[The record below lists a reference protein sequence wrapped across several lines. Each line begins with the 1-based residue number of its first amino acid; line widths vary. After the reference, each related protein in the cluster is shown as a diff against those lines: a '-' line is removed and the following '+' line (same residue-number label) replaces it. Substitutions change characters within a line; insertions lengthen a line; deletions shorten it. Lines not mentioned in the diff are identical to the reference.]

1 MRFRLT
7 WKGYRFHSE
16 VFPFGNIGTS
26 PWVFLERTHVNKKC
40 ETELTG
46 RWWRLQN
53 CCTTLLPKLC
63 CDRSLSLEKTL
74 QLRSLW
80 SLGKAKRTWDEKV
93 VKVSNGAGKV
103 FRQKNHFQKCVFVMR
118 VIWGLHYWVN
128 HASHKTLS
136 NLLQASNQWQVYSST
151 DYDIVC
157 ILIWLNLGIFSI
169 RCDDSGI

>member
-1 MRFRLT
+1 MKRLQIPFWSVSL
-7 WKGYRFHSE
+7 WKYWDVSMG
-16 VFPFGNIGTS
+16 VP
-26 PWVFLERTHVNKKC
+26 RTNTCQQKVRNWIDKQSW
-40 ETELTG
+40 
-46 RWWRLQN
+46 WWRLQN

-136 NLLQASNQWQVYSST
+136 NLSQASNQWLSVF
-151 DYDIVC
+151 
-157 ILIWLNLGIFSI
+157 ILILLNLGIFPFW
-169 RCDDSGI
+169 CDGSRLWWWGGGGHQI

>member
-1 MRFRLT
+1 M
-7 WKGYRFHSE
+7 G
-16 VFPFGNIGTS
+16 VP
-26 PWVFLERTHVNKKC
+26 RTNTCQQKVRNWIDKQSW
-40 ETELTG
+40 
-46 RWWRLQN
+46 WWRLQN

-63 CDRSLSLEKTL
+63 CDRRLSLEKTL

-118 VIWGLHYWVN
+118 VIWGLQYWVN

-151 DYDIVC
+151 DFDIVIAEVIPWFQPVKTLAK
-157 ILIWLNLGIFSI
+157 ILIIIDLFV
-169 RCDDSGI
+169 